1 MDKHYNFIYIVCERP
16 TEQCSAEPVAALMSR
31 DEATAYARKLAD
43 ETGHD
48 VSLDRVPLLD
58 YRDIS

>member
-1 MDKHYNFIYIVCERP
+1 MTEHHNFIYIVCEWP
-16 TEQCSAEPVAALMSR
+16 TEQSSAAPVAALMDR

-43 ETGHD
+43 ETGLD
-48 VSLDRVPLLD
+48 VTLERVPLLD